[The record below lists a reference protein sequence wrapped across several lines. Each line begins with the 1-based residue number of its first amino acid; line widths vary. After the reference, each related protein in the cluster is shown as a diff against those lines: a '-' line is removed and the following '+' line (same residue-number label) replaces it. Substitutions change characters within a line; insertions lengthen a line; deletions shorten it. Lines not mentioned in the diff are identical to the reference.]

1 MNTDFVT
8 VGIRKN
14 DRSGTVGNGTGRIRG
29 VHMQA
34 QPGYAV
40 TLRVC
45 CALLAVVALP
55 FFLQASTGCGFS
67 APLDP
72 VKPTNSYGCACTC
85 SPAPPRHRD
94 LRVSFNE
101 DDSEQQTNASIL
113 LQSTDLDFLNGR
125 VVGLRFRDVQIP
137 QGAVIDS
144 ANVEFTA
151 AVSSNAG
158 TLTVQIAAEAADDAT
173 AFTTTAGDLSARP
186 KTANPVP
193 WDLAAAWTVD
203 TKQITPNFA
212 SVLQQVVNR
221 PGWVEG
227 NDVVLLFSGT
237 AGLALRKAFSHDGQ
251 PSSAALLTVEYE
263 EPVAKVVGPLD
274 LQVCVLPVDNE
285 NIGGVAPDANRLA
298 NDCANR
304 VQATVSGLA
313 QACHYPSECSC
324 SVQPDSQKYAGKC
337 DLPCLENPVDM
348 NCVNFDPAH
357 GNVQATNAAG
367 DAPVCVAN
375 SPLSS
380 AMFGRRTTC
389 AVEGNAHI
397 EVDGDTRNP
406 PAAGVVKFLGAP
418 CPPGESCAVG
428 LEYDLD
434 IGSVTFGNFLKSA
447 TFKDLGSLGETAA
460 GKETVLAPGGNGTFA
475 PDAIAVSAQ
484 GRRGSDT
491 RGLVTTNGDVVDVTV
506 SWGERAPTCSVHG
519 TLVGSVDPEL
529 KRCENAGPTAN
540 ILCEDDSQCT
550 ADPGCSD
557 AICNCEKVGDS
568 EILLSLNVAGDILN
582 QPPTADAG
590 PDQEIECT
598 NAVSVTNVVLDGSGS
613 SDLDS
618 NIALYSW
625 LRGSRVGEEVG
636 FDAMSKVEQSL
647 GAETYVLRV
656 IDAFGEA
663 DEDTAEVDVVDTIQP
678 VVSCAVATQVVNQ
691 TNHNLVNVGLTGTA
705 MDGCEGALPVTVN
718 VFSDEDDDENTGDGK
733 HSPDAKDLDV
743 GSLRLRAERT
753 GSSDGRVYL
762 IVTEATDS
770 SGNRGIN
777 CCTVTVPHAR
787 TPVAQMSAQ
796 GQATAAQD
804 FCRAN
809 AGMPPAGYVAVGDG
823 PTIGPKQ

>member
-1 MNTDFVT
+1 
-8 VGIRKN
+8 
-14 DRSGTVGNGTGRIRG
+14 
-29 VHMQA
+29 
-34 QPGYAV
+34 
-40 TLRVC
+40 
-45 CALLAVVALP
+45 VALP
-55 FFLQASTGCGFS
+55 FLLQASTGCGFQAGS
-67 APLDP
+67 FAE
-72 VKPTNSYGCACTC
+72 VKPTNSYGCSCIC

-94 LRVSFNE
+94 LRVSFSE
-101 DDSEQQTNASIL
+101 DDSEQQLNASIL
-113 LQSTDLDFLNGR
+113 LQSPDLDFLKDR
-125 VVGLRFRDVQIP
+125 VVGLRFRDVKIP

-151 AVSSNAG
+151 AVSSSAG
-158 TLTVQIAAEAADDAT
+158 TLTVQIAAEAANDAMP
-173 AFTTTAGDLSARP
+173 FGTTTGDLSARP
-186 KTANPVP
+186 KTANPVS
-193 WDLAAAWTVD
+193 WDLAAAWTAGAQQ
-203 TKQITPNFA
+203 TTPNFA

-237 AGLALRKAFSHDGQ
+237 AGVALRKAFSHDGK
-251 PSSAALLTVEYE
+251 PTAAALLTVEYE
-263 EPVAKVVGPLD
+263 EPVANVIGPLD
-274 LQVCVLPVDNE
+274 LQVCVLPIDNE
-285 NIGGVAPDANRLA
+285 NIGGAAPDANRLA
-298 NDCANR
+298 HDCVER

-313 QACHYPSECSC
+313 EACSYPSQCSC
-324 SVQPDSQKYAGKC
+324 SVTPESQKYAGKC
-337 DLPCLENPVDM
+337 DLPCQENPVDV
-348 NCVNFDPAH
+348 NCINFNPP

-389 AVEGNAHI
+389 AVEGTAHI

-406 PAAGVVKFLGAP
+406 PAAGIVKFLGDP

-428 LEYDLD
+428 MEYNLD
-434 IGSVTFGNFLKSA
+434 IASVTFGNFLKSA
-447 TFKDLGSLGETAA
+447 TFEDLGSLGATAA
-460 GKETVLAPGGNGTFA
+460 GNQAPLAPGGDGTFA
-475 PDAIAVSAQ
+475 PDALAVSAQ
-484 GRRGSDT
+484 GRRDSDT
-491 RGLVTTNGDVVDVTV
+491 RGLVTTNGDVVDVNV
-506 SWGERAPTCSVHG
+506 NWGESAPTCSVHG

-529 KRCENAGPTAN
+529 KRCENWGPTAGVV
-540 ILCEDDSQCT
+540 CDDDSTCT
-550 ADPGCSD
+550 NHADCSD
-557 AICNCEKVGDS
+557 GICNCEKVGDS

-598 NAVSVTNVVLDGSGS
+598 NATSVTNVVLDGSGS
-613 SDLDS
+613 SDMDS

-625 LRGSRVGEEVG
+625 LRGSRIGEEVG

-663 DEDTAEVDVVDTIQP
+663 DEDTVDVDVVDTIPP
-678 VVSCAVATQVVNQ
+678 VVTCSVAAEVVNQ
-691 TNHNLVNVGLTGTA
+691 TNHSLVNVGLTGTA
-705 MDGCEGALPVTVN
+705 VDGCEGALPVTVN
-718 VFSDEDDDENTGDGK
+718 VFADEDDEENTGDGK
-733 HSPDAKDLDV
+733 HSPDAKDVDL
-743 GSLRLRAERT
+743 GSLRLRAERK

-777 CCTVTVPHAR
+777 CCTVTVPHA
-787 TPVAQMSAQ
+787 SAPLPQ
-796 GQATAAQD
+796 TSARGQAAAARA

-823 PTIGPKQ
+823 PIIGPKQ